1 MFLGYDHSAP
11 FKDQLFPKVEA
22 RANGQWVPVP
32 RFWRLLGSPAPVGD
46 GECFRGVRIG
56 ICAPL
61 SATSAPLSATS
72 GSRGSFARATLR
84 ISVRPAPPRCGLFTA
99 SFLTACARQGLIVQG
114 NSVVGAAVAYAMD
127 LVYVAARM
135 GAAGAGCGLLGAV
148 FFLDQEALA
157 GSLQGHTRTRV

>member
-1 MFLGYDHSAP
+1 M
-11 FKDQLFPKVEA
+11 
-22 RANGQWVPVP
+22 
-32 RFWRLLGSPAPVGD
+32 GSSSEVLAPVGLASAGWGWGVLPGGAD
-46 GECFRGVRIG
+46 RDLRPSFRD
-56 ICAPL
+56 
-61 SATSAPLSATS
+61 S

-157 GSLQGHTRTRV
+157 GSLQGDTRTRV